1 MQNQGIKFIHSY
13 MMISFALPDATR
25 RATRCLS
32 STPPFGNPSFLHS
45 PTPSPSRSSCMQ
57 HAPCTL
63 PRHTAELGAHQLGAR
78 EKGGRWSYR
87 GKKKRKRKG
96 QDHPPF
102 LCVPPLESSRHSLEP
117 GQRRRGK
124 GRQKFSPCK
133 EGRKASLGRSR
144 STPAAKDMIAC
155 ILHLNDHIFSN
166 IFIFLLIFLHL
177 KIYKMHK
184 LKCKIHAIMFLAG
197 QHPDSAPIW
206 WWDSAT
212 CLMHPE
218 PG

>member
-87 GKKKRKRKG
+87 GKKK
-96 QDHPPF
+96 
-102 LCVPPLESSRHSLEP
+102 E
-117 GQRRRGK
+117 RGK
-124 GRQKFSPCK
+124 GKITLPFFVCRPWSPA
-133 EGRKASLGRSR
+133 GTPWSLGREEEGRAGRNSV
-144 STPAAKDMIAC
+144 PARQEGR
-155 ILHLNDHIFSN
+155 LLWGDHGA
-166 IFIFLLIFLHL
+166 LLLL
-177 KIYKMHK
+177 R
-184 LKCKIHAIMFLAG
+184 
-197 QHPDSAPIW
+197 
-206 WWDSAT
+206 T
-212 CLMHPE
+212 
-218 PG
+218 